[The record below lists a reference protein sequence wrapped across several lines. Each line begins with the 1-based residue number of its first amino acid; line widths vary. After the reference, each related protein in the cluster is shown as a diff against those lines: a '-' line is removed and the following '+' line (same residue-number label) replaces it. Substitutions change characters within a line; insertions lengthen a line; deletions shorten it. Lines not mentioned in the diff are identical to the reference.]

1 MIKSVKQSDSIKF
14 PFSFCLWTRNFCWFI
29 CRRNQFGLHSL
40 GRMLLWRRQLPVGNL
55 FATTYLLWKC
65 CLRIYYLVHCTYFQ
79 LRFMARN
86 SVLSP
91 GFFFNFWAMDTIWY
105 LWLVFQVISALIC
118 RCGICMKDLNRS
130 LIRISLDRQCSL

>member
-1 MIKSVKQSDSIKF
+1 MIKSVKKSDSIKF

-79 LRFMARN
+79 LRFMARK

-91 GFFFNFWAMDTIWY
+91 GFFFQFLSHGHNMIFVACVSSY
-105 LWLVFQVISALIC
+105 QCF
-118 RCGICMKDLNRS
+118 DLQMWHMHEGFEQIINQDI
-130 LIRISLDRQCSL
+130 LG